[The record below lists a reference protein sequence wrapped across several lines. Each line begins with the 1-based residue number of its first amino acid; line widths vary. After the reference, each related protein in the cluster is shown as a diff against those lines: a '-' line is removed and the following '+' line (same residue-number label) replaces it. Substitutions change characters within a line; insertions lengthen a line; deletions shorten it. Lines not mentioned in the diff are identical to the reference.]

1 MNSKIYGRLAV
12 TNLKS
17 NGKSYLPYILASA
30 FSVMMYFVMD
40 SLYRNTSLVKT
51 GATLSIMLSYAN
63 AVLLI
68 FSVIFLFYINSF
80 LIKRR
85 KKELG
90 IYNILGMGKGHLA
103 KMLFIESI
111 ITTAASVIGGI
122 LAGILFGKLVY
133 LVLLKIL
140 HLSRDIVYKISP
152 VSIGITAA
160 IFGCIF
166 LVIFLYN
173 LVQIKLSN
181 PIELLRGGNTG
192 EREPKTKWLMTII
205 GIACLAGGYYISLT
219 TKEPLQALGQFFIAV
234 LLVVAGTYALF
245 MAGSITLLKILRK
258 KKSYYYKT
266 KHFTAVS
273 GMIYRMKQNAV
284 GLANICILSTMV
296 LVMVSITISLYAGM
310 NDALATRFPYEA
322 KITNQGINQT
332 EEQKIE
338 ELVAQI
344 TKENNTNPTSQI
356 RFHEGNFTAV
366 YNDKIKNFNMTTAGS
381 YGDANTVE
389 FMMIPLSDYNKT
401 EGKAVRLEE
410 DEVLLYHRKDGN
422 KSSIKSIIK
431 NDKKSN
437 AKDRENSSVNSNI
450 ENNENADI
458 NSSVQDGE
466 KSNKTNSEKNSNV
479 KENAITKNN
488 QNEEIVHLNNDSYKV
503 AANLD
508 SMRIAKADATN
519 SVDGWYVVVKDTN
532 IINKYLKAVYGK
544 NDTDGNAD
552 EYYDLMQYVYSFNL
566 SGSRAKLKKTEQS
579 LQKQLHAK
587 LKTAFIESRE
597 LSRGNFYNL
606 YGGFLFIGIFLGI
619 IFLMATALIIYY
631 KQISEGYDDRERYQI
646 MQKVGMSKKE
656 VRQSIRSQVLLV
668 FFLPLIMAV
677 IHLVF
682 AFRIITKLL
691 SVLNLTNVSLFF
703 MYTVGTIAVF
713 AIIYALIYGI
723 TAREYYRIVE

>member
-1 MNSKIYGRLAV
+1 MNSKIYGKLAV
-12 TNLKS
+12 TNQK
-17 NGKSYLPYILASA
+17 NNRKNYLPYILASA
-30 FSVMMYFVMD
+30 FSVMMYFIMD
-40 SLYRNTSLVKT
+40 SLYRNPSLVKT

-63 AVLLI
+63 VVLLI

-111 ITTAASVIGGI
+111 ITTTVSIIGGI

-140 HLSRDIVYKISP
+140 HLKRDIVYMISP
-152 VSIGITAA
+152 VSVGITAA

-166 LVIFLYN
+166 FVIFLYN
-173 LVQIKLSN
+173 LVQMKLSN
-181 PIELLRGGNTG
+181 PIELLRGGNAG

-205 GIACLAGGYYISLT
+205 GSVCLAGGYYISLT
-219 TKEPLQALGQFFIAV
+219 TKEPLQAIGQFFVAV

-245 MAGSITLLKILRK
+245 MAGSITLLKLLRK

-266 KHFTAVS
+266 RHFTAIS

-310 NDALATRFPYEA
+310 NDVLVTRFPSEA
-322 KITNQGINQT
+322 QITNQGINQN
-332 EEQKIE
+332 EERQIG
-338 ELVAQI
+338 ELVASI
-344 TKENNTNPTSQI
+344 TKENHTNPTSQI
-356 RFHEGNFTAV
+356 RFHEGNFTAL
-366 YNDKIKNFNMTTAGS
+366 YNDKTKNFNMTTAQS
-381 YGDANTVE
+381 YGDTNIVE
-389 FMMIPLSDYNKT
+389 FVMIPLSDYNKT
-401 EGKAVRLEE
+401 EGKAVKLA
-410 DEVLLYHRKDGN
+410 DNEVLIYHRKNKN
-422 KSSIKSIIK
+422 KSSIK
-431 NDKKSN
+431 
-437 AKDRENSSVNSNI
+437 
-450 ENNENADI
+450 
-458 NSSVQDGE
+458 
-466 KSNKTNSEKNSNV
+466 
-479 KENAITKNN
+479 
-488 QNEEIVHLNNDSYKV
+488 NEETIHLNNDSYKV

-519 SVDGWYVVVKDTN
+519 SVDGWYVIVKDTN
-532 IINKYLKAVYGK
+532 IIKKYLKAVYGK
-544 NDTDGNAD
+544 DDMED
-552 EYYDLMQYVYSFNL
+552 SVEDYHEFMQYVYSFNL
-566 SGSRAKLKKTEQS
+566 DGSRTNRERTEQI
-579 LQKQLHAK
+579 LQEQLQAK
-587 LKTAFIESRE
+587 FKSAFIEGRE
-597 LSRGNFYNL
+597 LSRENFYNL

-619 IFLMATALIIYY
+619 IFLMATVLIIYY

-677 IHLVF
+677 IHLAF
-682 AFRIITKLL
+682 AFKIITRLL
-691 SVLNLTNVSLFF
+691 SVLNLTNISLFF
-703 MYTVGTIAVF
+703 MYTVGTVAVF
-713 AIIYALIYGI
+713 AVIYVIIYSI
-723 TAREYYRIVE
+723 TAREYYKIIICRGE

>member
-1 MNSKIYGRLAV
+1 MNSKIYGKLAV
-12 TNLKS
+12 TNLKN

-63 AVLLI
+63 IVLLI
-68 FSVIFLFYINSF
+68 FSVIFLFYVNSF

-111 ITTAASVIGGI
+111 ITTAVSIIGGI
-122 LAGILFGKLVY
+122 LAGLLFGKFVY

-140 HLSRDIVYKISP
+140 HLKRDIVYMISP
-152 VSIGITAA
+152 VSIGITAVV
-160 IFGCIF
+160 FGCIF

-173 LVQIKLSN
+173 LVQMKLSN
-181 PIELLRGGNTG
+181 PIELLHGGSTG
-192 EREPKTKWLMTII
+192 EREPKTKWLMTIV

-234 LLVVAGTYALF
+234 LLVVVGTYALF

-266 KHFTAVS
+266 RHFTAVS

-310 NDALATRFPYEA
+310 NDVLATRFPYEA
-322 KITNQGINQT
+322 KITNQGINQS
-332 EEQKIE
+332 EEQRIE
-338 ELVAQI
+338 ELVAKI
-344 TKENNTNPTSQI
+344 TKQNHTNPTSQI
-356 RFHEGNFTAV
+356 RFHEGNFTAS
-366 YNDKIKNFNMTTAGS
+366 YNDKTKNFDMMPAGN
-381 YGDANTVE
+381 YGDSGIVE
-389 FMMIPLSDYNKT
+389 LMLIPLSDYNKT
-401 EGKAVRLEE
+401 EGKAVSLA
-410 DEVLLYHRKDGN
+410 DNEVLLYHRKSDN
-422 KSSIKSIIK
+422 KFSIK
-431 NDKKSN
+431 N
-437 AKDRENSSVNSNI
+437 VI
-450 ENNENADI
+450 EN
-458 NSSVQDGE
+458 GG
-466 KSNKTNSEKNSNV
+466 KTSTKNSEKDSNV
-479 KENAITKNN
+479 SENTITKNN
-488 QNEEIVHLNNDSYKV
+488 GNEEAVLLNNTSYKV

-508 SMRIAKADATN
+508 SLRIAKADTTN
-519 SVDGWYVVVKDTN
+519 TVDGWYVIVKDVNVVQT
-532 IINKYLKAVYGK
+532 YLKAVYEK
-544 NDTDGNAD
+544 SNMDSTLKK
-552 EYYDLMQYVYSFNL
+552 YYESMQYVYSLNL
-566 SGSRAKLKKTEQS
+566 DGSRANREKTEQS
-579 LQKQLHAK
+579 LQEQLHAK
-587 LKTAFIESRE
+587 FESASIESKE
-597 LSRGNFYNL
+597 LSRGDFYNF

-691 SVLNLTNVSLFF
+691 SMLNLTNVSLFF
-703 MYTVGTIAVF
+703 MYTVGTVAVF

>member
-1 MNSKIYGRLAV
+1 MNSKIYGKLAV
-12 TNLKS
+12 TNLKN
-17 NGKSYLPYILASA
+17 NGKNYLPYILASA

-63 AVLLI
+63 TVLLI

-103 KMLFIESI
+103 KMLFIESL
-111 ITTAASVIGGI
+111 ITTAASIIGGI
-122 LAGILFGKLVY
+122 LAGLLFGKLVY

-140 HLSRDIVYKISP
+140 HLKRDIVYMVSP
-152 VSIGITAA
+152 VSIGITVA

-166 LVIFLYN
+166 FIIFLYN
-173 LVQIKLSN
+173 LVQMKLSN
-181 PIELLRGGNTG
+181 PIELLHGGNIG
-192 EREPKTKWLMTII
+192 EREPKTKWLMTLI
-205 GIACLAGGYYISLT
+205 GIACLAGGYYIALT
-219 TKEPLQALGQFFIAV
+219 TKEPIQALGLFFVAV

-245 MAGSITLLKILRK
+245 MAGSITLLKILRR

-266 KHFTAVS
+266 RHFTAVS

-310 NDALATRFPYEA
+310 NDVLATRFPYEA
-322 KITNQGINQT
+322 KITNQGINQS
-332 EEQKIE
+332 EEERIE
-338 ELVAQI
+338 ELVAKI
-344 TKENNTNPTSQI
+344 TKENHTNPTSQI
-356 RFHEGNFTAV
+356 RFHEGNFTAL
-366 YNDKIKNFNMTTAGS
+366 YNDKTKKFDMMPAGN
-381 YGDANTVE
+381 YGDSSAVE
-389 FMMIPLSDYNKT
+389 LMLIPLSDYNKT
-401 EGKAVRLEE
+401 EGKAVSLAE
-410 DEVLLYHRKDGN
+410 DEVLLYHRKNTN
-422 KSSIKSIIK
+422 KFSIK
-431 NDKKSN
+431 
-437 AKDRENSSVNSNI
+437 
-450 ENNENADI
+450 NNE
-458 NSSVQDGE
+458 
-466 KSNKTNSEKNSNV
+466 KT
-479 KENAITKNN
+479 ITKNN
-488 QNEEIVHLNNDSYKV
+488 QKEGNVCLNNISYKV
-503 AANLD
+503 AGNLK
-508 SMRIAKADATN
+508 SLRIAKADTTN
-519 SVDGWYVVVKDTN
+519 SIDGWYVIVKDID
-532 IINKYLKAVYGK
+532 IIQKYLKAVYEK
-544 NDTDGNAD
+544 SNMDNDLKK
-552 EYYDLMQYVYSFNL
+552 YYESMQYVYALNL
-566 SGSRAKLKKTEQS
+566 DGSRANREKTEQS
-579 LQKQLHAK
+579 IQKQLQTKFESAS
-587 LKTAFIESRE
+587 IESRE
-597 LSRGNFYNL
+597 LSRENFYNF

-656 VRQSIRSQVLLV
+656 VKQSIRSQVLLV

-703 MYTVGTIAVF
+703 MYTVGTVAVF

>member
-1 MNSKIYGRLAV
+1 MNSKIYGKLAV
-12 TNLKS
+12 TNLK
-17 NGKSYLPYILASA
+17 NNRKNYLPYILASA
-30 FSVMMYFVMD
+30 FSVMMYFIMD
-40 SLYRNTSLVKT
+40 SLYRNPSLVKT

-63 AVLLI
+63 VVLLI

-111 ITTAASVIGGI
+111 ITTTVSIIGGI

-140 HLSRDIVYKISP
+140 HLKRDIVYMISP
-152 VSIGITAA
+152 VSVGITAA

-166 LVIFLYN
+166 FVIFLYN
-173 LVQIKLSN
+173 LVQMKLSN
-181 PIELLRGGNTG
+181 PIELLRGGNAG

-205 GIACLAGGYYISLT
+205 GFVCLAGGYYISLT
-219 TKEPLQALGQFFIAV
+219 TKEPLQAIGQFFVAV

-245 MAGSITLLKILRK
+245 MAGSITLLKLLRK

-266 KHFTAVS
+266 RHFTAIS

-310 NDALATRFPYEA
+310 NDVLVTRFPSEA
-322 KITNQGINQT
+322 QITNQGINQN
-332 EEQKIE
+332 EERQIG
-338 ELVAQI
+338 ELVASI
-344 TKENNTNPTSQI
+344 TKENHTNPTSQI
-356 RFHEGNFTAV
+356 RFHEGNFTAL
-366 YNDKIKNFNMTTAGS
+366 YNDKTKNFNMTTAQS
-381 YGDANTVE
+381 YGDTNIVE
-389 FMMIPLSDYNKT
+389 FVMIPLSDYNKT
-401 EGKAVRLEE
+401 EGKAVKLA
-410 DEVLLYHRKDGN
+410 DNEVLIYHRKNKN
-422 KSSIKSIIK
+422 KSSIK
-431 NDKKSN
+431 
-437 AKDRENSSVNSNI
+437 
-450 ENNENADI
+450 
-458 NSSVQDGE
+458 
-466 KSNKTNSEKNSNV
+466 
-479 KENAITKNN
+479 
-488 QNEEIVHLNNDSYKV
+488 NEETVHLNNDSYKV

-519 SVDGWYVVVKDTN
+519 SVDGWYVIVKDTN
-532 IINKYLKAVYGK
+532 IIKKYLKAVYGK
-544 NDTDGNAD
+544 DDMED
-552 EYYDLMQYVYSFNL
+552 SVEDYHEFMQYVYSFNL
-566 SGSRAKLKKTEQS
+566 DGSRTNRERTEQI
-579 LQKQLHAK
+579 LQEQLQAK
-587 LKTAFIESRE
+587 FKSAFIEGRE
-597 LSRGNFYNL
+597 LSRENFYNF

-619 IFLMATALIIYY
+619 IFLMATTLIIYY

-677 IHLVF
+677 IHLAF
-682 AFRIITKLL
+682 AF
-691 SVLNLTNVSLFF
+691 
-703 MYTVGTIAVF
+703 
-713 AIIYALIYGI
+713 
-723 TAREYYRIVE
+723 

>member
-1 MNSKIYGRLAV
+1 MNSKIYGKLAV

-30 FSVMMYFVMD
+30 FSVMMYFIMD

-63 AVLLI
+63 AILLI

-140 HLSRDIVYKISP
+140 HLNRNIVYKISP

-173 LVQIKLSN
+173 LVQMKLSN

-234 LLVVAGTYALF
+234 FLVVAGTYALF

-266 KHFTAVS
+266 RHFTAVS

-296 LVMVSITISLYAGM
+296 LVMISITISLYAGM

-344 TKENNTNPTSQI
+344 AKENNTNPTSQI

-366 YNDKIKNFNMTTAGS
+366 YNDKTKSFNMTTAGS

-401 EGKAVRLEE
+401 EGKAVSLAD

-422 KSSIKSIIK
+422 KSSIKNIIK
-431 NDKKSN
+431 KDKKSN
-437 AKDRENSSVNSNI
+437 AKDSENFSVNSNI
-450 ENNENADI
+450 
-458 NSSVQDGE
+458 QDG
-466 KSNKTNSEKNSNV
+466 KKFNKNNSGKDSNV
-479 KENAITKNN
+479 KENEITKNN

-532 IINKYLKAVYGK
+532 IIDKYLKAVYGK
-544 NDTDGNAD
+544 NDTEGNAD

-566 SGSRAKLKKTEQS
+566 SGSRANRKKAEQS

-703 MYTVGTIAVF
+703 VYTVGTVAVF

-723 TAREYYRIVE
+723 TAREYYKIVE